1 MFENDL
7 NETFVKDIIHLL
19 PKICGKLQ
27 EIVIELREEDADE
40 KREGARLILCLLA
53 TVFNW
58 KEFHSAI
65 YNSML
70 RGTVCVYISYIKFCL

>member
-70 RGTVCVYISYIKFCL
+70 RGTVHIVFIFLI